1 MVYKCMNTN
10 YILKYFFIKRIL
22 QINVC
27 MLCDMKI
34 TRNIKYSSLSMLLY
48 FIFIHIAYVLCCY
61 YSDLNFT
68 YLILT

>member
-1 MVYKCMNTN
+1 MNTN

-22 QINVC
+22 QINVY

-48 FIFIHIAYVLCCY
+48 YYLYSHCLCP
-61 YSDLNFT
+61 LLLLF
-68 YLILT
+68 